1 MHDRLDTDATGLDIA
16 KNPGDRQSV
25 WFIPEHD
32 RSLNEDVANYQAKR
46 VCLIKNEN
54 AASS

>member
-1 MHDRLDTDATGLDIA
+1 MHHRLDTDATGLDIA
-16 KNPGDRQSV
+16 KNPGYRQSV
-25 WFIPEHD
+25 LSIPEHD

>member
-46 VCLIKNEN
+46 VSLFKNEK
-54 AASS
+54 AVSS